1 VRKMKIFK
9 TNQFLI
15 LLISALAF
23 SAQIFAQTAPQE
35 KSAVIFGAKI
45 HYVEAGD
52 AKNPKVILLH
62 GLGASITS
70 WQLNIAALS
79 QKYHVVALDQIGFGK
94 SDKPMLKYRVGT
106 YTDFLDKFLSELK
119 IDKASLIGN
128 SLGGWIAADFALK
141 YPAKVEKI
149 VLVDAAGIK
158 PSDVNLNQVY
168 ALNYSTRDEVR
179 KLVKLVFYNQTLFG
193 SEAFVDESLR
203 LRVAAGDGYT
213 INSLIESIKRD
224 EDFLNGRLGG
234 IKQPTLII
242 WGKQDGLLP
251 LSDGEKF
258 DKEIP
263 NSTLIVF
270 DQCGHAPQVEKA
282 LDFNAA
288 VLKFL
293 EGK

>member
-1 VRKMKIFK
+1 MF
-9 TNQFLI
+9 
-15 LLISALAF
+15 AF
-23 SAQIFAQTAPQE
+23 STQTFAQTAPQG

-45 HYVEAGD
+45 HYIEAGD
-52 AKNPKVILLH
+52 AKNPKVVLLH

-79 QKYHVVALDQIGFGK
+79 QKYHVIALDQVGFGK

-119 IDKASLIGN
+119 IEKASLIGN

-149 VLVDAAGIK
+149 VLADAAGLK
-158 PSDVNLNQVY
+158 PNAVDFNRIY

-179 KLVKLVFYNQTLFG
+179 TLVKLVFYNQIIFG

-203 LRVAAGDGYT
+203 IRVASSDGYT
-213 INSLIESIKRD
+213 INSLIDSIKRE

-234 IKQPTLII
+234 IKQPTLIV

-251 LSDGEKF
+251 LADGEKF

-263 NSTLIVF
+263 NSSLVVF
-270 DQCGHAPQVEKA
+270 DQCGHVPQVEKA
-282 LDFNAA
+282 LEFNTA

-293 EGK
+293 GGN